1 MKKIIVFFICILL
14 SGCVAQEDLSK
25 RLDDVFAS
33 EQSAERIRRNSY
45 SQYID
50 YYLPSGTGELEG
62 DMLSSRFSYN
72 SSNFVMDI
80 NISGIINDRYYK
92 DQEMKDEGFF
102 DPSKLVYERNSTFVD
117 AEGISHEYTYRVYSY
132 ERQYLTY
139 FQSKDLLFYGYAS
152 LSDLVDMTSRIL
164 MIAKSAVVRHNE
176 VISAYSSKTEVDY
189 EKKQVNLF
197 ETIMPVNGNVND
209 FMIDG
214 RESGDPQ

>member
-14 SGCVAQEDLSK
+14 SGCVAQDDLSK
-25 RLDDVFAS
+25 RLDNVFAS
-33 EQSAERIRRNSY
+33 EQSTERIRRNSY
-45 SQYID
+45 SRYID

-80 NISGIINDRYYK
+80 NISGIINEHYYK
-92 DQEMKDEGFF
+92 DQGMTDEGFF
-102 DPSKLVYERNSTFVD
+102 DPSRLIYERNSTFVD
-117 AEGISHEYTYRVYSY
+117 ADGVSREYSYRVYSY
-132 ERQYLTY
+132 DRQYLTY
-139 FQSKDLLFYGYAS
+139 FRSRELLFYGYAS

-164 MIAKSAVVRHNE
+164 MIAKSAAIRHNE

-214 RESGDPQ
+214 RESGDSQ